1 MAGFADSP
9 ASGNVQFPFQ
19 FPFQLAGYRCDELIY
34 QGATTA
40 VSRGIETAS
49 QQRVVLK
56 VLTQEYPSFEEIV
69 RFRNQY
75 AIAQNL
81 PIEGIIR
88 PLKLLPCGNGYGL
101 VMEDFAGQSLAQY
114 AQRQPLGVVA
124 VLEIAIQLAEIL
136 HGLHQ
141 HCVIHKDIKPGNI
154 LIHSASGQVKLGDFS
169 IASRLPKETQSLQSP
184 SRLEGTLAYLAP
196 EQTGRMNRA
205 IDYRTDFY
213 GLGVTLYELLTGQ
226 LPFLST
232 DPLALIHSH
241 IAQRP
246 PAVDQV
252 NVAIPAM
259 VSQVVAKLMAKNA
272 ENRYQSALGL
282 KCDLETCLAQWESQG
297 AIAEFELGTRD
308 VGDRFV
314 ISEKLYGREVAIHT
328 LLAAFERVAQGQTE
342 LMLVA
347 GESGI
352 GKTAVV
358 NEVHKPITRQQGYFI
373 KGKFDQFNR
382 DVPFSAFV
390 QALRSLINQLLGE
403 GDAALDLWRSQIMA
417 AVGENGQVLIDVMP
431 ELVHIIGPQP
441 IVPDLPSEAAQI
453 RFHRLFCQFI
463 QLFTTPAHP
472 LVIFLDDLQWA
483 DSASLDLLK
492 VLIGETAAGYLLL
505 VGAYRDNEVFPAHPL
520 MLTVD
525 LIHQQ
530 GIPLNTLT
538 LRPLTQLDI
547 YQLVTDTLSCEWL
560 LVTPLSDLVYQ
571 KNKGNPFFT
580 TQFLQGLYDD
590 GEITFDPDAGLWQCD
605 LNSIRQLVLLDD
617 VVPFLSAR
625 LRKLPQETQAVLRV
639 AACLGNRFDLETLSV
654 LCERSLDMIA
664 QDLWQSLQVGL
675 VSPESQTYKFF
686 MGDEPPQAVTK
697 SVTLRYRFLH
707 DRVQQA
713 AYALIADEDK
723 PAHHLRIGQMLL
735 GHRLLANR
743 DEPSDKNDLFQAL
756 NNLNKGIALIED
768 SEQRL
773 QLASLNLEAGQSAK
787 VAMAYAEAVTY
798 FEQGLAL
805 LLPDGWESQYSLVV
819 ALYSELASVQFLR
832 GEFGAVQAVSDSTTG
847 HVREYADALPIY
859 IAQISSEL
867 SQGNM
872 AVGFELG
879 RKVLDSLGVYIPA
892 ESGDAQIP
900 QRLSHI
906 RTEFKGKTL
915 EDFLAPGPSED
926 AQFLGT
932 QELLTLMLGFVY
944 KVKPDLF
951 PLVICE
957 QVSLSLRYGNTPAS
971 ASIYA
976 AYGMLLCGSHDF
988 KVGFWAA
995 EVALAIREAFPEK
1008 QFEMRVRNFIY
1019 SYIMPWKQLLRDSL
1033 TPLKQGFNL
1042 GWEVGDLEYTAYGV
1056 NHYVQFL
1063 YFSGGHLGT
1072 LNKQL
1077 SDFAE

>member
-328 LLAAFERVAQGQTE
+328 LLAAFERVAQGQT
-342 LMLVA
+342 
-347 GESGI
+347 S
-352 GKTAVV
+352 
-358 NEVHKPITRQQGYFI
+358 
-373 KGKFDQFNR
+373 
-382 DVPFSAFV
+382 
-390 QALRSLINQLLGE
+390 
-403 GDAALDLWRSQIMA
+403 
-417 AVGENGQVLIDVMP
+417 
-431 ELVHIIGPQP
+431 
-441 IVPDLPSEAAQI
+441 
-453 RFHRLFCQFI
+453 
-463 QLFTTPAHP
+463 
-472 LVIFLDDLQWA
+472 
-483 DSASLDLLK
+483 
-492 VLIGETAAGYLLL
+492 
-505 VGAYRDNEVFPAHPL
+505 
-520 MLTVD
+520 
-525 LIHQQ
+525 
-530 GIPLNTLT
+530 
-538 LRPLTQLDI
+538 
-547 YQLVTDTLSCEWL
+547 
-560 LVTPLSDLVYQ
+560 
-571 KNKGNPFFT
+571 
-580 TQFLQGLYDD
+580 
-590 GEITFDPDAGLWQCD
+590 
-605 LNSIRQLVLLDD
+605 
-617 VVPFLSAR
+617 
-625 LRKLPQETQAVLRV
+625 
-639 AACLGNRFDLETLSV
+639 
-654 LCERSLDMIA
+654 
-664 QDLWQSLQVGL
+664 
-675 VSPESQTYKFF
+675 
-686 MGDEPPQAVTK
+686 
-697 SVTLRYRFLH
+697 
-707 DRVQQA
+707 
-713 AYALIADEDK
+713 
-723 PAHHLRIGQMLL
+723 
-735 GHRLLANR
+735 
-743 DEPSDKNDLFQAL
+743 
-756 NNLNKGIALIED
+756 
-768 SEQRL
+768 
-773 QLASLNLEAGQSAK
+773 
-787 VAMAYAEAVTY
+787 
-798 FEQGLAL
+798 
-805 LLPDGWESQYSLVV
+805 
-819 ALYSELASVQFLR
+819 
-832 GEFGAVQAVSDSTTG
+832 
-847 HVREYADALPIY
+847 
-859 IAQISSEL
+859 
-867 SQGNM
+867 
-872 AVGFELG
+872 
-879 RKVLDSLGVYIPA
+879 
-892 ESGDAQIP
+892 
-900 QRLSHI
+900 
-906 RTEFKGKTL
+906 
-915 EDFLAPGPSED
+915 
-926 AQFLGT
+926 
-932 QELLTLMLGFVY
+932 
-944 KVKPDLF
+944 
-951 PLVICE
+951 
-957 QVSLSLRYGNTPAS
+957 
-971 ASIYA
+971 
-976 AYGMLLCGSHDF
+976 
-988 KVGFWAA
+988 
-995 EVALAIREAFPEK
+995 
-1008 QFEMRVRNFIY
+1008 
-1019 SYIMPWKQLLRDSL
+1019 
-1033 TPLKQGFNL
+1033 
-1042 GWEVGDLEYTAYGV
+1042 
-1056 NHYVQFL
+1056 
-1063 YFSGGHLGT
+1063 
-1072 LNKQL
+1072 
-1077 SDFAE
+1077 